1 MNRHHLGVVE
11 LCLRLHAECDEAED
25 GDEDAVDHQLP
36 DGGPDVDLLVHV
48 DGRHL
53 PGAPHAPD
61 QVGEAVPAAPGRL
74 PALLLQQRELVI
86 ARLASDDIGDKR

>member
-11 LCLRLHAECDEAED
+11 LRLRLHAECDEAED
-25 GDEDAVDHQLP
+25 GDEDAVDDELP
-36 DGGPDVDLLVHV
+36 DGGPHVDLLVHV

-61 QVGEAVPAAPGRL
+61 EVGEAVPAAPGWL
-74 PALLLQQRELVI
+74 PALLLQQGELVI
-86 ARLASDDIGDKR
+86 ARLASDDMI